1 MIAIRTAFLY
11 ILFISPAI
19 TKIRLDKHERFYP
32 VILSS
37 LIARPSDEDYKTL
50 IGISIAKVHLFLR
63 LKLYDFTQL
72 QNINHKKL

>member
-1 MIAIRTAFLY
+1 MKGFTQSSYPA
-11 ILFISPAI
+11 LFS
-19 TKIRLDKHERFYP
+19 
-32 VILSS
+32 
-37 LIARPSDEDYKTL
+37 RPSDEDYKTL